1 MKTFTVLD
9 EDKNAVACGEE
20 ISDKTY
26 RVYLPEFM
34 GGFRDFTELSEI
46 LEATG
51 GCAIQDELLPKPIPT
66 HQLTLF
72 PEK

>member
-9 EDKNAVACGEE
+9 EDKNTVACGEE
-20 ISDKTY
+20 INDTTY
-26 RVYLPEFM
+26 RVYLPKFM
-34 GGFRDFTELSEI
+34 GGFCDFTDVSEL
-46 LEATG
+46 LKATG
-51 GCAIQDELLPKPIPT
+51 GCAIQDELLPKPIPE